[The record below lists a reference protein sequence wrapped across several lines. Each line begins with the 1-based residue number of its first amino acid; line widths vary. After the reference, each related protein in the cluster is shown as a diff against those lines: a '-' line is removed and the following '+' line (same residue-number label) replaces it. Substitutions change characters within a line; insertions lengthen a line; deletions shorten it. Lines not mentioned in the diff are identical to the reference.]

1 MHIFEFDNKK
11 EIPTMSSSEFPGHLM
26 HRRRFVQLSAI
37 AAGGIVAGY
46 FNIPASAAST
56 SDENK
61 MANNKA
67 APIPRFAYVGS
78 RTTKERN
85 ARGAGITVYR
95 YAPETGA
102 CALVQTLN
110 DLVNP
115 SFLTF
120 DTTQSHLYCVHGD
133 QSEVSAFA
141 IDSKS
146 GELTKLNTVG
156 TQGKNP
162 VHLSVDP
169 GNKFLTVANYAT
181 GSFALLPIQ
190 DDGSLGVLAHVESL
204 SGEAGPH
211 KVEQS
216 SSHPHMI
223 PFDPSGRFLV
233 IPDKGLDRIFV
244 YRVQNNNAKLEA
256 TQVSMVKAREGA
268 GPRHIVFTPD
278 ARHAYVV
285 NELDSSVTGYAYEAD
300 QGVLTA
306 KEILSTLPSTFTGN
320 SRAAAIVIA
329 PSGKHLYVSN
339 RGHDSVAI
347 FAITEGGE
355 FVVQGHAPSQGRKP
369 RFMNLTPDGARLF
382 VANEETDSIVAFDVD
397 GNSGGLTANGQTIKT
412 GSPVC
417 MIFKT
422 T

>member
-1 MHIFEFDNKK
+1 
-11 EIPTMSSSEFPGHLM
+11 MSSSEFTGHLM

-67 APIPRFAYVGS
+67 AQTPRFAYVGS

-95 YAPETGA
+95 YAPDTGA

-115 SFLTF
+115 SFLAF
-120 DTTQSHLYCVHGD
+120 DQTQSHLYCVHGD

-141 IDSKS
+141 IDSQT

-169 GNKFLTVANYAT
+169 TNTFLAVANYAT

-190 DDGSLGVLAHVESL
+190 ADGSLGAVAHVEYL
-204 SGEAGPH
+204 PGEPGPH
-211 KVEQS
+211 KIEQS

-233 IPDKGLDRIFV
+233 IPDKGLDGIFV
-244 YRVQNNNAKLEA
+244 YRVRNNNARLEA

-285 NELDSSVTGYAYEAD
+285 NELDSSVTGYAYQEEK
-300 QGVLTA
+300 GTLTA

-320 SRAAAIVIA
+320 SRAAAIAIA

-347 FAITEGGE
+347 FAINEGGE
-355 FVVQGHAPSQGRKP
+355 FVAKGHIPSQGRKP

-382 VANEETDSIVAFDVD
+382 VANEETDDIVAFDVD
-397 GNSGGLTANGQTIKT
+397 ANSGGLAASGQTIKT

>member
-1 MHIFEFDNKK
+1 MN
-11 EIPTMSSSEFPGHLM
+11 SSEFPGYLM

-37 AAGGIVAGY
+37 TAGGIVAGL
-46 FNIPASAAST
+46 FNIPASAASS

-67 APIPRFAYVGS
+67 AQAPRFAYVGS

-85 ARGAGITVYR
+85 ARGVGITVYR

-102 CALVQTLN
+102 CALVQTRD

-120 DTTQSHLYCVHGD
+120 DNSQTHLYCVHGD
-133 QSEVSAFA
+133 QSEVSSFA

-146 GELTKLNTVG
+146 GVLTKLNTVS

-169 GNKFLTVANYAT
+169 NNKFLAVANYAT
-181 GSFALLPIQ
+181 GSFALFPIRE
-190 DDGSLGVLAHVESL
+190 DGSLGDLSHAESL
-204 SGEAGPH
+204 PGEAGPH
-211 KVEQS
+211 KVEQGG
-216 SSHPHMI
+216 SHPHMI
-223 PFDPSGRFLV
+223 PFDPSGRYVV
-233 IPDKGLDRIFV
+233 IPDKGLDGIFV
-244 YRVQNNNAKLEA
+244 YRVRNNNAKLEA
-256 TQVSMVKAREGA
+256 TQVSMIKAREGS
-268 GPRHIVFTPD
+268 GPRHIVFAPD

-300 QGVLTA
+300 QGSLTP
-306 KEILSTLPSTFTGN
+306 KEILSTLPSSFTGN
-320 SRAAAIVIA
+320 SRAAAIVLA

-339 RGHDSVAI
+339 RGHDSVATFEI
-347 FAITEGGE
+347 NEGGE
-355 FVVQGHAPSQGRKP
+355 FVALGHTPSQGRKP
-369 RFMNLTPDGARLF
+369 RFMNLTPDGNRLF
-382 VANEETDSIVAFDVD
+382 VANEETDNIVAFDVD
-397 GNSGGLTANGQTIKT
+397 RNTGGLRANGQVIKT